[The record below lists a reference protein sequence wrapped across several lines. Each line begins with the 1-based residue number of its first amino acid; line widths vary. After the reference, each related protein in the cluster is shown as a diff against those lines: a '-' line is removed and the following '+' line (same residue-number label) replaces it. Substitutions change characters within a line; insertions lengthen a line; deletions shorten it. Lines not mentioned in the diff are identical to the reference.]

1 MNLVL
6 GTVLLAAESAA
17 PGPGLQLLPMVLIF
31 AIFYFLLIRPQ
42 QKRQKEHDA
51 KVSAIEKD
59 DRVMTAGGLW
69 GNVSG
74 IADDELTLEV
84 GTVKGERMRVK
95 VGRNKVEIVQKKSD
109 KSDKTDKG
117 GAS

>member
-6 GTVLLAAESAA
+6 GTVLLAVEA
-17 PGPGLQLLPMVLIF
+17 PSPGAGLQLLPMVLIF

-42 QKRQKEHDA
+42 QKRQKEHES
-51 KVSAIEKD
+51 KVAAIEKD

-69 GNVSG
+69 GTVSG
-74 IADDELTLEV
+74 IADDELTV
-84 GTVKGERMRVK
+84 DVATVKGERVRVK
-95 VGRNKVEIVQKKSD
+95 VGRNKVEIVQKKSE
-109 KSDKTDKG
+109 KTDKG

>member
-6 GTVLLAAESAA
+6 GTILLAAEA
-17 PGPGLQLLPMVLIF
+17 PASSPLVQLAPMVLIF

-42 QKRQKEHDA
+42 QKRQREHES
-51 KVSAIEKD
+51 KVAAIEKD

-69 GNVSG
+69 GTVSG

-84 GTVKGERMRVK
+84 ATVKGERVRVK
-95 VGRNKVEIVQKKSD
+95 VGRNKIDLVEKKSD
-109 KSDKTDKG
+109 KG
-117 GAS
+117 GAL

>member
-1 MNLVL
+1 MNLVS
-6 GTVLLAAESAA
+6 GTVLLAAEA

-42 QKRQKEHDA
+42 QKRQKEHEA

-59 DRVMTAGGLW
+59 DRVMTAGGLL
-69 GNVSG
+69 GTVSG
-74 IADDELTLEV
+74 IADDELTLDV
-84 GTVKGERMRVK
+84 AMVKGERVRVK
-95 VGRNKVEIVQKKSD
+95 VGRNKIETVQKKSEA
-109 KSDKTDKG
+109 KADKG

>member
-6 GTVLLAAESAA
+6 GTIVLAGDA
-17 PGPGLQLLPMVLIF
+17 PGAGLQLLPMVLIF

-42 QKRQKEHDA
+42 QKRQKEHEA
-51 KVSAIEKD
+51 KVAAIEKD

-69 GNVSG
+69 GTVSG
-74 IADDELTLEV
+74 IADDELTLDV
-84 GTVKGERMRVK
+84 ATVKGERVRIK
-95 VGRNKVEIVQKKSD
+95 AGRNKIEIVQKKSE
-109 KSDKTDKG
+109 KTDKG

>member
-6 GTVLLAAESAA
+6 GTVLLAAGESS

-42 QKRQKEHDA
+42 QKRQKEHES
-51 KVSAIEKD
+51 KVAAIEKD

-74 IADDELTLEV
+74 IADDELTLDV
-84 GTVKGERMRVK
+84 ATVKGERVRVK
-95 VGRNKVEIVQKKSD
+95 VGRNKVEIVQKK
-109 KSDKTDKG
+109 KSEKTDKG
-117 GAS
+117 EAS